1 MHTTFDDIPNAEDL
15 GIADDLVAPRT
26 TFDGSDSAYAVV
38 RSAFRTRQLDGREP
52 HVVEVLVE
60 GTDDLVSLFPADAR
74 LLRSY
79 VDEDDDSIFFAR
91 GPDYSVL
98 ACGLGRPTVSVSAP
112 TRERAQAVA
121 DDIRGRAP
129 VTDPVDTIRVRTWYR
144 GRHGP
149 SNSVRPISA
158 PEWATIASNYPSTTR
173 GPLGSLHALT
183 RPRDSGKLVLWHGPP
198 GTGKTTALRS
208 LFRSW
213 SEWCDAHYVAD
224 PEALFAEPEYI
235 LKLLAPVA
243 DSDEFALATR
253 ADRRKRSDRF
263 RLIVAEDSDEFLR
276 ASARRDAGASLGRL
290 LNVTDG
296 VLGQGSDTIILLTTN
311 EEIGR
316 LHPALVRP
324 GRCLAAVEF
333 SEFAP
338 AEAAEWL
345 GPDLPR
351 PEQPLTLAALFE
363 RRGDVQR
370 VRTEDDLD
378 DAPIGQYI

>member
-1 MHTTFDDIPNAEDL
+1 MHTTFDDVPEPDTL

-26 TFDGSDSAYAVV
+26 AFDATDSAFSVV
-38 RSAFRTRQLDGREP
+38 RAAFRTRQIDGREP
-52 HVVEVLVE
+52 HVVEVIVE
-60 GTDDLVSLFPADAR
+60 GADDVVALFPADAR
-74 LLRSY
+74 LLRSV
-79 VDEDDDSIFFAR
+79 VDEDDDAMYFAR
-91 GPDYSVL
+91 GTDYSL
-98 ACGLGRPTVSVSAP
+98 MACATGRSTVSVSAA
-112 TRERAQAVA
+112 THERAQAVA

-129 VTDPVDTIRVRTWYR
+129 IVHQPNTIRVRTWFR

-149 SNSVRPISA
+149 SSSVRPIGA
-158 PEWATIASNYPSTTR
+158 PEWTTIASNYAASTR
-173 GPLGSLHALT
+173 GPLSHLHGFA
-183 RPRDSGKLVLWHGPP
+183 RPRNSGKLVLWHGPP

-224 PEALFAEPEYI
+224 PEALFADPEYI
-235 LKLLAPVA
+235 LKLLAPA
-243 DSDEFALATR
+243 GDGEESSFTTR
-253 ADRRKRSDRF
+253 AQARKGRDRF
-263 RLIVAEDSDEFLR
+263 RLVVAEDSDEFLR

-324 GRCLAAVEF
+324 GRCLAAVAFTEF
-333 SEFAP
+333 SP

-345 GPDLPR
+345 GPEFPK
-351 PEQPLTLAALFE
+351 PTQPLSLADLFE
-363 RRGDVQR
+363 RRGDVDR
-370 VRTEDDLD
+370 VRTPDDLD
-378 DAPIGQYI
+378 DASTGLYL